1 MDDERIAELKKFLH
15 MQSCIW
21 PADGEGACIDTLHY
35 IAELEQQ
42 VNFHTEVKA
51 AFKETAD
58 SLLAEN
64 SELREQL
71 SYQTDRAE
79 SFCTRLH
86 EEEQRNT
93 ELRKRVE
100 RAEAEPYE
108 IIKDLQRRAE
118 EWRGKQGDWI
128 KHIVGGDCGYIS
140 TLLHNVANGLATQ
153 HEARKLLA
161 ASEGGG

>member
-1 MDDERIAELKKFLH
+1 MDAEQIAELKRFLH

-35 IAELEQQ
+35 IAELDQQ
-42 VNFHTEVKA
+42 VNFHAEVKA

-79 SFCTRLH
+79 SFCARLH

-93 ELRKRVE
+93 ELRQ
-100 RAEAEPYE
+100 RAEKLSQLRRSMTTGENLTDGIAWLDMTREQLAEL
-108 IIKDLQRRAE
+108 DQ
-118 EWRGKQGDWI
+118 
-128 KHIVGGDCGYIS
+128 
-140 TLLHNVANGLATQ
+140 
-153 HEARKLLA
+153 LLA